1 MAKIIEKSAKTV
13 EDALKAALEELGVS
27 ENEVDYEVI
36 EEASKGFLGMGIL
49 GTKPAKI
56 RVTVK
61 ENDTDKNLTSTVE
74 KIPTNLDE
82 QAELKPDKE
91 QNNEQKETI
100 VKKIDAPVSD
110 KSKSIEKAEKFLQD
124 IFKQMN
130 LNVKIEAVELEE
142 GQMLNLCGENL
153 GILIGKHGQTLDALQ
168 YLVNLAA
175 NRNENQRVRFIL
187 DVENY
192 RSRRSE
198 TLKNLSKTLAERAVR
213 LNQDVRLE
221 PMNRHERKVIHTSL
235 QDNESVTTYS
245 IGEEP
250 NRYIVISPKKYG
262 KSKK

>member
-1 MAKIIEKSAKTV
+1 MAKVIEKSAKTV
-13 EDALKAALEELGVS
+13 EDALKAALEELGV
-27 ENEVDYEVI
+27 NDTEVDYEVI
-36 EEASKGFLGMGIL
+36 EEPSKGLFGLI

-61 ENDTDKNLTSTVE
+61 KDDRIENSINKIEKTPTKIDKQDKFDKKQTIE
-74 KIPTNLDE
+74 K
-82 QAELKPDKE
+82 
-91 QNNEQKETI
+91 KETV
-100 VKKIDAPVSD
+100 VKKSDDSSSNVS
-110 KSKSIEKAEKFLQD
+110 KKIEIAETFLQD
-124 IFKQMN
+124 IFKQMK
-130 LNVKIEAVELEE
+130 LNVKIEVKELEE
-142 GQMLNLCGENL
+142 RQMLNLCGENL

-198 TLKNLSKTLAERAVR
+198 TLKNLSKTLAERAIR

-245 IGEEP
+245 VGEEP
-250 NRYIVISPKKYG
+250 NRYIIISPKKSG
-262 KSKK
+262 KSKKQ